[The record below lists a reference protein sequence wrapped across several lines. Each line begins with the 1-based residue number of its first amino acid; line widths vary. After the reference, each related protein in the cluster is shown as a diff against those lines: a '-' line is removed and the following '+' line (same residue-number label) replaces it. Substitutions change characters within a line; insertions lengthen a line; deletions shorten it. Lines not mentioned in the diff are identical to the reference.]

1 MIYLNLCKEY
11 LNIAPF
17 NKYLPPHRELNILIH
32 IERFPMSLYAGVINF

>member
-17 NKYLPPHRELNILIH
+17 NKYLPPDIELNIFI
-32 IERFPMSLYAGVINF
+32 PMSLYAGLINF